1 MAPAPESGS
10 PSLPRPSF
18 LRGVVAS
25 ALRSTA
31 IPRCRGAPLAGLVK
45 LEGEK
50 GGGPS

>member
-1 MAPAPESGS
+1 MRTDSVVTQ
-10 PSLPRPSF
+10 

-31 IPRCRGAPLAGLVK
+31 ILRCRRPPLAGLVK

>member
-1 MAPAPESGS
+1 MRTDSVVTQ
-10 PSLPRPSF
+10 

-25 ALRSTA
+25 ALRSNA
-31 IPRCRGAPLAGLVK
+31 IQRCCRAPLGGLVK

>member
-1 MAPAPESGS
+1 MRTDSVVTQ
-10 PSLPRPSF
+10 

-25 ALRSTA
+25 VLRATA
-31 IPRCRGAPLAGLVK
+31 IPRCRRPPLGGLVK